1 MTHTRAASRT
11 AASCWC
17 ASERTATELRAGLH
31 AGLSVA
37 DPRRRTTLVQPPQPP
52 PRRNDRPSAP
62 QFGSV
67 SGTVTEGGAGVAGAS
82 LQLSRAGATTRN
94 ATTAAGGA
102 YQFAE
107 VAAGTWT
114 VALTAPAGYQVA
126 GAAAAQVTVN
136 AGQGVTA
143 NVALTRTEPPTGI
156 VEVVASD
163 NSFTSADVT
172 ISVNGTIRW
181 RNAGTVEHNA
191 TSATALRSSGNLSP
205 GCPPCP
211 RRRPRRG

>member
-1 MTHTRAASRT
+1 MTPRSRRIAAIT
-11 AASCWC
+11 GVLAMAACGGS
-17 ASERTATELRAGLH
+17 GD
-31 AGLSVA
+31 G
-37 DPRRRTTLVQPPQPP
+37 
-52 PRRNDRPSAP
+52 RNGGPSAP

-107 VAAGTWT
+107 VATGTWT

-136 AGQGVTA
+136 AGQSVTA
-143 NVALTRTEPPTGI
+143 NFALTRTEPPTGP

-181 RNAGTVEHNA
+181 RNAGTVEHNS
-191 TSATALRSSGNLSP
+191 TSATALWSSGNLAP
-205 GCPPCP
+205 GATFEHQFRQAGVFNYSCTLHPGMAGVI
-211 RRRPRRG
+211 RVQ